1 MDEKLKKE
9 RCDTLKKFCND
20 IIDQGVLTNGDALMI
35 IEILRE
41 ACKREKAVLYEDAL
55 ASIIEGGEED

>member
-9 RCDTLKKFCND
+9 RCDTLKNFCND
-20 IIDQGVLTNGDALMI
+20 IIDQGVLTNGDALTI

-41 ACKREKAVLYEDAL
+41 ACKREKVALYEDAL